1 MLILVTCILPPQGVL
16 PCAFLLGSV
25 KREFMEI
32 TSPPAELWQSVR
44 YSLKMWERAWW
55 GQQKQAALPVAPSS
69 CLTWSWGG
77 WTGYFLVSITF
88 RVHDSI
94 ISAPPPIMRKGSP
107 VHPQKGQ
114 NVLGVRLWNLE
125 DARTVCSDSP
135 EAENTR
141 WQPPSASPVARRDS
155 TKSPLTV
162 MCTCV
167 RMCMY
172 VFCVI
177 FL

>member
-1 MLILVTCILPPQGVL
+1 MQSYGRVLGTPWKSGNMLDGDSRNRPRYLWPLRPV
-16 PCAFLLGSV
+16 
-25 KREFMEI
+25 
-32 TSPPAELWQSVR
+32 SP
-44 YSLKMWERAWW
+44 
-55 GQQKQAALPVAPSS
+55 G
-69 CLTWSWGG
+69 SWGG
-77 WTGYFLVSITF
+77 WTGYFLRSITF

-125 DARTVCSDSP
+125 DTRTVCSDSP
-135 EAENTR
+135 EAENTC
-141 WQPPSASPVARRDS
+141 WQPPSASLVAWRDS

-162 MCTCV
+162 MRTCV